1 MRKPN
6 SRLAA
11 LLAGLF
17 VTMAVAPAD
26 GRAEP
31 VKIRFG
37 WIVPATNIAPVLFA
51 KQGLSKHNGTS
62 YSYEA
67 VRYQGSPLQVT
78 ALASGDLEIALL
90 AWSSIGLAI
99 ENAGLNDARIVAD
112 EIQEGI
118 GNYYSHEYMV
128 LKDGP
133 IKSIADL
140 KGKNLATNSLGAAV
154 DIAMRAMLRKNGLEY
169 RRDYNIVEAAFP
181 NMKAFLLESKV
192 DLIPG
197 VLPFSLD
204 PELRAKAV
212 TLFTE
217 KDAMGPSD
225 LGFLVMREPFIKKN
239 RAAIV
244 DFFEDYIRAVRWFTD
259 PANRKEAIAIH
270 ADFAKMPPERLEGW
284 LFTEKDYY
292 RDRNALPNLQS
303 LQSNLETQRDLGFL
317 KSKIEIGKFADL
329 SIVREAAA
337 RIK

>member
-6 SRLAA
+6 LRLAA
-11 LLAGLF
+11 LFAGL
-17 VTMAVAPAD
+17 ALALAAGPAH
-26 GRAEP
+26 AEP

-51 KQGLSKHNGTS
+51 KEGLARHNGKS
-62 YSYEA
+62 YAYEA

-99 ENAGLNDARIVAD
+99 ENAGLTDARIVAD

-118 GNYYSHEYMV
+118 GNYYTHEYMV
-128 LKDGP
+128 LRDGP
-133 IKSIADL
+133 IKSVADL
-140 KGKNLATNSLGAAV
+140 KGKNLATNSMGAAV
-154 DIAMRAMLRKNGLEY
+154 DIAMRAMLRKSGLEH

-181 NMKAFLLESKV
+181 NMKALLLEKKV
-192 DLIPG
+192 DMIPG
-197 VLPFSLD
+197 VLPFALD
-204 PELRAKAV
+204 PELRAKAL

-225 LGFLVMREPFIKKN
+225 LGFLVMREPFLKKN
-239 RAAIV
+239 RAAVV
-244 DFFEDYIRAVRWFTD
+244 DFLEDYVRAVRWFTD
-259 PANRKEAIAIH
+259 PANRQEAVAIN
-270 ADFAKMPPERLEGW
+270 ANFAKMPAERLAGW
-284 LFTEKDYY
+284 LYTEKDYY
-292 RDRNALPNLQS
+292 RDRSALPNLEA

-317 KSKIEIGKFADL
+317 KTKIDIAKFADL
-329 SIVREAAA
+329 SLVKEAAA

>member
-1 MRKPN
+1 
-6 SRLAA
+6 
-11 LLAGLF
+11 
-17 VTMAVAPAD
+17 
-26 GRAEP
+26 
-31 VKIRFG
+31 
-37 WIVPATNIAPVLFA
+37 
-51 KQGLSKHNGTS
+51 
-62 YSYEA
+62 
-67 VRYQGSPLQVT
+67 
-78 ALASGDLEIALL
+78 LASGDLEIALL

-112 EIQEGI
+112 EIQEGV
-118 GNYYSHEYMV
+118 GNYYTHEYMV

-133 IKSIADL
+133 VKSIADL
-140 KGKNLATNSLGAAV
+140 KGKNLATNSLGSAV
-154 DIAMRAMLRKNGLEY
+154 DIAMRAMLRKSGLEY

-181 NMKAFLLESKV
+181 NMKAFLLEKKV

-225 LGFLVMREPFIKKN
+225 LGFLVMREPFIKKH

-244 DFFEDYIRAVRWFTD
+244 DFLEDYIRAVRWFTD
-259 PANRKEAIAIH
+259 PANRKEAIAIS
-270 ADFAKMPPERLEGW
+270 AEFAKLPPERLEGW

-292 RDRNALPNLQS
+292 RDKNAFPNLAA

-317 KSKIEIGKFADL
+317 KSRIDIAKFADL
-329 SIVREAAA
+329 SMVREAAA